1 MYIPEDGTVL
11 TDPSPVNRGALLKPY
26 FEILESFAGPAAEVA
41 GKNNASPGEVARDFV
56 ADADAR
62 RNFALDVVPRIR
74 NAITTFWSANEG
86 AVHEMRTRLP
96 GARALFGGDIGPQL
110 ADGLFSRAGL
120 YFDTII
126 VHDPII
132 RLLQMPFRAEELPY
146 YLLKYGA
153 TQLLQKEIYLA
164 DVWPPIALLVPD
176 RNLFED
182 SQDNEHLSKVA
193 GIDFLLLLNRL
204 FERKFDDLAEAQ
216 AFFEGFS
223 DVHEVFREAKRADL
237 LVFSGDAPLEPAEQL
252 DALLRDARRLTPSGF
267 LPADPKRRD
276 LEILWRA
283 IQGRLRQAADLTLAA
298 DSNRATPLITAPVSF
313 RWLSTKFDLNREL
326 AVTALGSAD
335 VLSLQLTNALLAEPL
350 DWLANVPLEALIDLR
365 RRGQLSE
372 LRRVFGEAL
381 QGFSGAPVDGL
392 SATARDIDHRL
403 TETIAGHQQKV
414 KELDAAFRSELKVA
428 VPTFLGAVGAAFSP
442 GIVALIP
449 DSLKGFAGL
458 VGATKLSGI
467 LKSISVHLRKRKKLG
482 QTPIGI
488 LWSARKLD

>member
-1 MYIPEDGTVL
+1 MYIPEHGFVL
-11 TDPSPVNRGALLKPY
+11 KDSPPVKPGALLKHY

-41 GKNNASPGEVARDFV
+41 KKSKASPGDVARDFV

-62 RNFALDVVPRIR
+62 RAFAVDVVPTLRR
-74 NAITTFWSANEG
+74 SITAFWSANHG
-86 AVHEMRTRLP
+86 AVHEMRTRLS

-132 RLLQMPFRAEELPY
+132 RLLRTPFRPEELPY
-146 YLLKYGA
+146 YVLKYGV
-153 TQLLQKEIYLA
+153 TQLLQKDVYLA
-164 DVWPPIALLVPD
+164 DFWPPIALLVPD

-182 SQDNEHLSKVA
+182 SKDNEQLIKIA
-193 GIDFLLLLNRL
+193 GIDALLLLNRL
-204 FERKFDDLAEAQ
+204 FERNFDDLNEAQ
-216 AFFEGFS
+216 AFFGKFS
-223 DVHEVFREAKRADL
+223 DAHEVFREAKRADL
-237 LVFSGDAPLEPAEQL
+237 LVFSSDTPLEPAEQL
-252 DALLRDARRLTPSGF
+252 DALLRDARRLTPLEF
-267 LPADPKRRD
+267 LPTDPKRRD

-283 IQGRLRQAADLTLAA
+283 IHGRVRQAVDLTLAA
-298 DSNRATPLITAPVSF
+298 DSNRASPLITAPVSF
-313 RWLSTKFDLNREL
+313 RWLRTKLDLNREL

-335 VLSLQLTNALLAEPL
+335 DVSLQRTNALLAKPL

-372 LRRVFGEAL
+372 LRRLFGEAL
-381 QGFSGAPVDGL
+381 QGFSGTSVDGL
-392 SATARDIDHRL
+392 STTARNIDHRL
-403 TETIAGHQQKV
+403 AEAIAGHQQSV
-414 KELDAAFRSELKVA
+414 KELDAAFRSELKLA
-428 VPTFLGAVGAAFSP
+428 VPTFLGAVGAVFSP

-449 DSLKGFAGL
+449 DSVRGFAGL

-467 LKSISVHLRKRKKLG
+467 LKSLSVYLRERKKLG

-488 LWSARKLD
+488 LWSARKVD